1 MEGQAATAAAAAAEA
16 ATVTAQ
22 PTALPATTASWG
34 NITNW
39 SMSELVCEFICMRVG
54 LAQVAPADRQCFL
67 GTFRNSAP

>member
-22 PTALPATTASWG
+22 STALPATTASWG

-39 SMSELVCEFICMRVG
+39 SMSELVCEFIVYVCGVSPSSPCR
-54 LAQVAPADRQCFL
+54 
-67 GTFRNSAP
+67 